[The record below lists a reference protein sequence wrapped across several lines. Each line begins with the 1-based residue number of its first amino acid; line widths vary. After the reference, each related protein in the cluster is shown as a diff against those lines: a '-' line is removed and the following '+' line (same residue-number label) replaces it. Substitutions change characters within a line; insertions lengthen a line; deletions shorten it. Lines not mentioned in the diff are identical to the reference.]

1 MASLLEQQTRAI
13 IEAEMLKPEVWNHVQ
28 EGVLLH
34 KALPINLVK
43 YGDIQNGFVEQLDT
57 DIQFTVAQFHQ
68 VIRSMKEYK
77 KNERMSNIVE
87 MYEKQKAL
95 KESLQRTQERL

>member
-1 MASLLEQQTRAI
+1 MSDLLEQQARDI
-13 IEAEMLKPEVWNHVQ
+13 IEAEMLKPNVWNHVQ

-34 KALPINLVK
+34 KTLPINLVK
-43 YGDIQNGFVEQLDT
+43 YGDMQNGFVEQLDT

-77 KNERMSNIVE
+77 KTERMTSIIE
-87 MYEKQKAL
+87 MHEKQKGGL
-95 KESLQRTQERL
+95 